1 MANNKKQ
8 GFFSTLF
15 GKRKPTEEEE
25 IAEQESRQRLEE
37 RIQRALAERAVV
49 PALLMAEENQSEV
62 APQEEEAELPV
73 ELLPISASV
82 IPIRKAPA
90 QSAFVL
96 AAFETPRSYAS
107 SQRG

>member
-15 GKRKPTEEEE
+15 GKRKPTEEDE

-62 APQEEEAELPV
+62 MPQEEEAELPV
-73 ELLPISASV
+73 QLLPISASV

>member
-15 GKRKPTEEEE
+15 GKRKSTEEEE

-49 PALLMAEENQSEV
+49 PALLMAEENESEV
-62 APQEEEAELPV
+62 MPQEEEAELPV